1 MHEYLRSIG
10 FKGILKKAD
19 LKELLYEVIEYPDE
33 QKIVKNEIKKE
44 NIVELKKEFVCG
56 MGIIVRGY
64 YTEEGN
70 FEREYYFPYTEGS
83 GGVIEEE
90 TTVARHSSQ
99 ESFAGVCEDSRSG
112 VTIIYYL
119 QNGLEYLEKVV
130 LTNRNKTYFRGNV
143 QLSALSVSGMILF
156 PINKNKKQIE
166 RYKKED
172 QYRRKLLSA
181 AKMGDETAIE
191 SLTIEDIDTYSK
203 ISRRIRREDVF
214 TIVDSCFMPY
224 GVECDQYSVIG
235 DILEVK
241 SGINHYT
248 GELVY
253 NLSIECNEFKMNV
266 GINREDLMGEP
277 SVGMRFKGAIWL
289 MGKISFQN

>member
-1 MHEYLRSIG
+1 M
-10 FKGILKKAD
+10 
-19 LKELLYEVIEYPDE
+19 
-33 QKIVKNEIKKE
+33 
-44 NIVELKKEFVCG
+44 
-56 MGIIVRGY
+56 
-64 YTEEGN
+64 
-70 FEREYYFPYTEGS
+70 
-83 GGVIEEE
+83 
-90 TTVARHSSQ
+90 
-99 ESFAGVCEDSRSG
+99 CEDSRSG

>member
-44 NIVELKKEFVCG
+44 NMVELKKEFVCG
-56 MGIIVRGY
+56 MGIIIRGS
-64 YTEEGN
+64 YTEDGN
-70 FEREYYFPYTEGS
+70 FEKEYYFPYIEGN
-83 GGVIEEE
+83 GEVVEEE
-90 TTVARHSSQ
+90 TTVARHSAQ

-277 SVGMRFKGAIWL
+277 FVGMRFKGAIWL
-289 MGKISFQN
+289 MGKINFQN